1 MRRPINPMLSLVTV
15 IALLIFVSGGM
26 AENIVFSGSDF
37 ESWNPPQ
44 GLVDVRADGIAVKR
58 FGKTFNAVATA
69 HEFSSVVI
77 GDVYGSVRPARTP
90 SNQADAH
97 LIADQ
102 DPDTWW
108 KPVADDPTENFWVE
122 LDLGR
127 AVIADKIRV
136 VFPDTEGARPF
147 RFFSVFTSPG
157 VPVSFGGGKRIVF
170 DRVGRTVN
178 NNTQS
183 VVELELEVKDDPGQK
198 FSPVRFVRFEATGR
212 TPDAALAEIE
222 VDAVGFNLSSK
233 VAIERRLEAGDPGW
247 GGRTWSSD
255 SRECVDRACGR
266 GSGAEALLDED
277 MAFRKWNI
285 EAVIVSGD
293 WRDSGFWAV
302 VDFGNVFRV
311 DRVVWIPGNGPFTY
325 TVYKPAAVQQAHC
338 DFSVQEIFTSDGSP
352 STTSV
357 VDVEG
362 PYEYELLV
370 ANPGSK
376 GIYDFQFPSRP
387 VRLFNWRVPNGRG
400 NCRALQLWVFHS
412 EGYPAAVTLTSDD
425 IPLGGA
431 RSIRRVEW
439 DAYLPPGTR
448 IEVQTQTGNGFQTVT
463 RYYLSNGN
471 EVTKEGYEAAKRRQR
486 GEIVDDRI
494 RDPSWSDWS
503 NPHRLSGQSF
513 QSPTPRQWLQARV
526 TLSSADPEVF
536 PKLRSLTFVANDPVI
551 TSGLSG
557 YVLPREAVLDSLT
570 EFRYTIKPMEFNRA
584 DIGFDQVLIVLPEG
598 SAETKL
604 VGATVGGVASD
615 ASGSLRGDSLLV
627 QLPQEA
633 VTRDS
638 VEIVFKARVF
648 QSPTVFE
655 TLVANSVQREN
666 TQGVLPEFVGADQ
679 VFVPEAVAGVSLIR
693 KVSHSEVFT
702 PNGDGV
708 NDLFQLRFVVVKTD
722 ETPRVRV
729 FSLNGTQVAEL
740 EQAGP
745 RGNEARFTWDG
756 SMRDGEFV
764 APGVYVVHVSVPA
777 HARNEVVQKLVH
789 VVY

>member
-15 IALLIFVSGGM
+15 IALLISASGGM

-58 FGKTFNAVATA
+58 FGKTFNAVANA

-183 VVELELEVKDDPGQK
+183 VVELELEVKDDPSQK

-412 EGYPAAVTLTSDD
+412 EGYPAAVTLTSDE

-503 NPHRLSGQSF
+503 NPHRLTGQSF

-557 YVLPREAVLDSLT
+557 YVLPREALLDSLT

-604 VGATVGGVASD
+604 VGTTVGGVASD

-729 FSLNGTQVAEL
+729 FSLNGAQVAEL
-740 EQAGP
+740 EQTGP

>member
-1 MRRPINPMLSLVTV
+1 MRRPINPMLSLVIF
-15 IALLIFVSGGM
+15 IALLISVSGGM

-58 FGKTFNAVATA
+58 FGKTFNAVANA

-183 VVELELEVKDDPGQK
+183 VVELELEVKDDPSQK

-412 EGYPAAVTLTSDD
+412 EGYPAAVTLTSDE

-503 NPHRLSGQSF
+503 NPHRLTGQSF

-536 PKLRSLTFVANDPVI
+536 PKLRSLTFVANDPII

-604 VGATVGGVASD
+604 VGTTVGGVASD

>member
-1 MRRPINPMLSLVTV
+1 MRRPINPMLSLVIF
-15 IALLIFVSGGM
+15 IALLISVSGGM

-58 FGKTFNAVATA
+58 FGKTFNAVANA

-183 VVELELEVKDDPGQK
+183 VVELELEVKDDPSQK

-376 GIYDFQFPSRP
+376 GIYDFQFASRP

>member
-1 MRRPINPMLSLVTV
+1 MRRPINPMLSLVIF
-15 IALLIFVSGGM
+15 IALLISVSGGM

-58 FGKTFNAVATA
+58 FGKTFNAVANA

-183 VVELELEVKDDPGQK
+183 VVELELEVKDDPSQK

-412 EGYPAAVTLTSDD
+412 EGYPAAVTLTSDE

-503 NPHRLSGQSF
+503 NPHRLTGQSF

-526 TLSSADPEVF
+526 TLNSADPEVF

-557 YVLPREAVLDSLT
+557 YVLPREALLDSLT

-604 VGATVGGVASD
+604 VGTTVGGVASD

-638 VEIVFKARVF
+638 VDIVFKARVF

-655 TLVANSVQREN
+655 TLVANSVKREN

-693 KVSHSEVFT
+693 RVSHSEVFT